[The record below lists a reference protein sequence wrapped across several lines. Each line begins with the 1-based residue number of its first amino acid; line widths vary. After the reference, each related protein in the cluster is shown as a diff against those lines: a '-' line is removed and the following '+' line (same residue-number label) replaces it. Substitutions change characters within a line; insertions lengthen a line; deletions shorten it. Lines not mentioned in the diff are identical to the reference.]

1 MQLPDINLF
10 REIYFNKVDEDVKK
24 HLLTGFCLLY
34 STLRALNML
43 VDLMPPIS

>member
-24 HLLTGFCLLY
+24 TFIDWFLLTVQYPKSFKY
-34 STLRALNML
+34 AS
-43 VDLMPPIS
+43 